1 MIALP
6 QLADEPRHDPIRLAD
21 WIEINVLEQEEP
33 SLSITSIIDEIADTP
48 PDDSVESE
56 LRSGFWDASEEIA
69 EAAFLELSRRAGWL
83 GDRYPLAIQDDVV
96 QLVPGSPTRGVYQF
110 LALLRARQL
119 YHGALDDNG
128 DESGFLFEELV
139 THAVGAYAGSGM
151 AGSFRPSWRAPRT
164 GVA

>member
-1 MIALP
+1 MSHVTTRSAWLTGS
-6 QLADEPRHDPIRLAD
+6 RLTL
-21 WIEINVLEQEEP
+21 LEQEEP

-96 QLVPGSPTRGVYQF
+96 SIGSRIP
-110 LALLRARQL
+110 
-119 YHGALDDNG
+119 
-128 DESGFLFEELV
+128 
-139 THAVGAYAGSGM
+139 HAWGISIPPRCLGLGSYTMGL
-151 AGSFRPSWRAPRT
+151 
-164 GVA
+164 